1 MKQKNISQYEKMTQ
15 TEVAPLIGRLCVPTI
30 LTMLVTN
37 VYNLVDTAFVGRL
50 GTSASGA
57 VGVVF
62 GFMTIIQAFGFVF
75 GQGAGSIIARLL
87 GRQDNEEA
95 NVMASTAFFFSFGF
109 GILLSLVS
117 WIFLD
122 PLIRLLGS
130 TDTIAVYAR
139 IYIAYI
145 LIATP
150 FMTASFTMNQI
161 LRYEGKAAFGMIG
174 MMTGGILN
182 MIGDPILMFVCGM
195 GIAGAGLSTALSQLV
210 GFCIL
215 LSIYLRGKSVSR
227 ISWKKVTFDRKKLLD
242 ILATGLPS
250 LLRQGLTSVTT
261 MVLNGQA
268 AVYGDAAIAAMS
280 IVNRIIHF
288 IFSMALGIGH
298 GFQPVSGFNY
308 GAGKFSRVRKAF
320 RVAVIMA
327 ETVVGAAVI
336 ILIAWSGSLI
346 GLFRDDP
353 EVIMIGTRAL
363 RVQGLALLLLPLSM
377 MTEMLYQST
386 GQKLGAS
393 ILSLLRGGVIFI
405 PAILI
410 LARLRGLYGIE
421 EAQAFAFAAVLLPS
435 LWYLWRL
442 FRKMPAVD
450 AEENA
455 EKEDNVKSTE

>member
-182 MIGDPILMFVCGM
+182 MIGDPILMFVCGK

-327 ETVVGAAVI
+327 ETVVGAAVM

-386 GQKLGAS
+386 GQKLGSS

-442 FRKMPAVD
+442 FRKMPTVD

>member
-1 MKQKNISQYEKMTQ
+1 MKQKAISHYEKMTK
-15 TEVAPLIGRLCVPTI
+15 TDVAPLIAQLSVPTT

-37 VYNLVDTAFVGRL
+37 IYNLADTAFVGRL

-75 GQGAGSIIARLL
+75 GQGAGSIISRLL
-87 GRQDNEEA
+87 GNQENEQASE
-95 NVMASTAFFFSFGF
+95 VASTSFFCSLGF

-117 WIFLD
+117 WLLLD

-139 IYIAYI
+139 IYISYI
-145 LIATP
+145 LAATP

-161 LRYEGKAAFGMIG
+161 LRYEGKAALGMIG
-174 MMTGGILN
+174 MMTGGVLN
-182 MIGDPILMFVCGM
+182 MVGDPILMFGFGM

-227 ISWKKVTFDRKKLLD
+227 ISWSKVNFDRKQIMD
-242 ILATGLPS
+242 ILATGSPS
-250 LLRQGLTSVTT
+250 LLRQGLSSVTT

-288 IFSMALGIGH
+288 IFSIALGIGH

-308 GAGKFSRVRKAF
+308 GAGRYSRVRKAF
-320 RVAVIMA
+320 SVTLIMA
-327 ETVVGAAVI
+327 ETFIGAAVV
-336 ILIAWSGSLI
+336 ILILWSGNLI
-346 GLFRDDP
+346 GMFRNDP
-353 EVIMIGTRAL
+353 EVIAIGTRAL
-363 RVQGLALLLLPLSM
+363 RVQGLALLFLPMSM
-377 MTEMLYQST
+377 VTEMLYQST
-386 GQKLGAS
+386 GQKLGAV
-393 ILSLLRGGVIFI
+393 ILSLLRGGLIFI

-410 LARLRGLYGIE
+410 LARLRGLYGIQ
-421 EAQAFAFAAVLLPS
+421 EAQAVAFAGVFLPS
-435 LWYLWRL
+435 LL
-442 FRKMPAVD
+442 FLQNLFQQMPR
-450 AEENA
+450 
-455 EKEDNVKSTE
+455 EDQREQSLE